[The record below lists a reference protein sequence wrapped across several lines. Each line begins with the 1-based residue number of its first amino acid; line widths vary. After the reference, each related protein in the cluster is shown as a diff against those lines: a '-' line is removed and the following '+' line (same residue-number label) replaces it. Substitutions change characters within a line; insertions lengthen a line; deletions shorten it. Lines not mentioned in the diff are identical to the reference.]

1 MMLEQ
6 AKAATRAIKANK
18 AAKAK
23 TSALKSLFTK
33 VKDPD
38 PDDSV
43 N

>member
-1 MMLEQ
+1 MLEQ
-6 AKAATRAIKANK
+6 AKAATRALKTNK

-23 TSALKSLFTK
+23 TSGLKSLFVK
-33 VKDPD
+33 AKDPD